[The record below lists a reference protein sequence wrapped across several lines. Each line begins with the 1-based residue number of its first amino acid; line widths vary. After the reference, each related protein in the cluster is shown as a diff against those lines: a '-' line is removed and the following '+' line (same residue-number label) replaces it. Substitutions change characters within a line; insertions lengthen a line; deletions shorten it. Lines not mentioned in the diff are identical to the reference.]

1 MRFKEFYSINES
13 LYANEKKLKRLLT
26 LSLGRDVEEFIAQ
39 EKEGAFNYTVIK
51 YNVTKKERKQKG
63 EIIDTWYRVEI
74 IKEFNDER
82 EPASTVEV
90 RYEG

>member
-1 MRFKEFYSINES
+1 MSKYLLKVTETYRFES
-13 LYANEKKLKRLLT
+13 EK
-26 LSLGRDVEEFIAQ
+26 DVEAFIKE

-51 YNVTKKERKQKG
+51 YNVTKRERKQKG

-74 IKEFNDER
+74 MKEFNDER

-90 RYEG
+90 SYEG

>member
-1 MRFKEFYSINES
+1 MTKYLLRTSEMYRFES
-13 LYANEKKLKRLLT
+13 EKQ
-26 LSLGRDVEEFIAQ
+26 VEEFIAQ